1 MIDFIIDV
9 EPLRNQGLDDNA
21 IAEHLS
27 AKTSG
32 VMTSSNCKFI
42 LQQSGACLT
51 DPVLINQRTGS
62 LIEYYKTLDPASEQ
76 RSLIAW
82 FLDEVFT
89 GDQIRTNEYPISVQ
103 FNAVQSALPENLQP
117 VAEALVESAG
127 GRRLSV
133 TVADIEA
140 AKQAYDQQEADR
152 LAQEEADRLEAE
164 ELQRQYEEEMQ
175 QRALAE
181 EHSRKAQSL
190 WNIHIAPLMDSIESP
205 VTDGAVWQAALQTMA
220 NEWTA

>member
-9 EPLRNQGLDDNA
+9 EPLVSQGLDYNA

-27 AKTSG
+27 AKTSSTM
-32 VMTSSNCKFI
+32 VSNNCKYI

-76 RSLIAW
+76 KALIAW

-103 FNAVQSALPENLQP
+103 FSSVQSALPENLQP

-140 AKQAYDQQEADR
+140 AKQAHDQQEVDR
-152 LAQEEADRLEAE
+152 LAQEEQQRLEAE
-164 ELQRQYEEEMQ
+164 ELQRQHEEEMQ
-175 QRALAE
+175 QQILAE

-190 WNIHIAPLMDSIESP
+190 WNIHIAPLMDSIEGP
-205 VTDGAVWQAALQTMA
+205 VTDGAVWQTALQTMA